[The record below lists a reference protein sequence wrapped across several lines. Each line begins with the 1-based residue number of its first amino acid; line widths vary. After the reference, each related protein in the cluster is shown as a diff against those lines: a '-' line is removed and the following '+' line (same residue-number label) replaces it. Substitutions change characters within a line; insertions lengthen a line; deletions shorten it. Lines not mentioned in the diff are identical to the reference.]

1 MSCSSSYAFGSVQD
15 ASEALS
21 SGATVHD
28 RRTMQRRRHSSFVH
42 HRRKSLVNQIMDG
55 EEALL
60 LKVHFSVSVSS
71 ITTNSE
77 KVDLFLSDLERRLE
91 SFENYG
97 DLMHLDAGI
106 AKTFLTLQAVRE
118 RCSHVSE
125 EVIGAGR
132 RRLQIM
138 VETLDARYQ
147 GALARAES
155 MNEKARMGIELLDHM
170 LEDFESRA
178 VKLRDQ
184 GFANA
189 AGAAESLMGEGRR
202 VMDEGLERARGV
214 VDESIGRAMR
224 AAESLEEHVQN
235 AIARAREKG
244 LLKYDELPVPW
255 RINPHILKGYRF
267 SDSKIECVRSV
278 FGVSNET
285 VNIWSH
291 ALGFFIILAVA
302 FYFYPTSANFS
313 LYTKTDVFIAAVF
326 FFAACKCLVCST
338 IWHTMNCVADQTL
351 MERFACIDYT
361 GISLLIAASIM
372 TTEYT
377 VFYCEPVSRWAY
389 MTATAVLGIAGT
401 ILPWHPTFN
410 GQEMAWL
417 RVGFFI
423 GLGATGFLP
432 IFQIILTRGSA
443 SAYDFYLESNLLKS
457 LLVYVIG
464 AFVYASKVPERWFPG
479 AFDFF
484 GNAHNLWHLAVLG
497 GIIYHYIAMLQFFS
511 VAFKRA
517 ELDKTITQAYKR
529 IVNKLATAAV
539 TTNLLRDWFSSA
551 AMETWTTGGTDVEIW
566 MEGEV
571 DVFDIG
577 IIMGVVNEGILLEV
591 VKEPAANSVR
601 GFLEGLS
608 TASASEHGASTKVGL
623 GVATRNGETV
633 KVRMAPVEL
642 VIGWPGLA
650 T

>member
-1 MSCSSSYAFGSVQD
+1 MVCTSSYALGSNQD
-15 ASEALS
+15 PPAAMS
-21 SGATVHD
+21 SGAEVSERET
-28 RRTMQRRRHSSFVH
+28 RQRRRHSSFIP
-42 HRRKSLVNQIMDG
+42 HRRKSIVNQLMDG

-60 LKVHFSVSVSS
+60 LR
-71 ITTNSE
+71 
-77 KVDLFLSDLERRLE
+77 VDLFLSELERRLE
-91 SFENYG
+91 YFENYG
-97 DLMHLDAGI
+97 DLMQLDASI
-106 AKTFLTLQAVRE
+106 AKTFSTLQAVRE

-138 VETLDARYQ
+138 VETLDASYH
-147 GALARAES
+147 GALAFTTAES
-155 MNEKARMGIELLDHM
+155 MNEKARMGIELLDNM
-170 LEDFESRA
+170 LNDFELRA
-178 VKLRDQ
+178 IKLRDQ

-202 VMDEGLERARGV
+202 VMDEGIERARGV

-224 AAESLEEHVQN
+224 AAESLEEHVQM
-235 AIARAREKG
+235 AITRAREQG

-291 ALGFFIILAVA
+291 ALGFVIVLAVA
-302 FYFYPTSANFS
+302 FYFYPTSADFS
-313 LYTKTDVFIAAVF
+313 LYTKTDMFIAAVF

-410 GQEMAWL
+410 GQDMAWL
-417 RVGFFI
+417 RVAFFV
-423 GLGATGFLP
+423 GLAATGFMP
-432 IFQIILTRGSA
+432 ILQIILTRGQA
-443 SAYDFYLESNLLKS
+443 WAYEFYIDSNLLKS
-457 LLVYVIG
+457 LLVYVLG
-464 AFVYASKVPERWFPG
+464 ALVYASKVPERWFPG

-497 GIIYHYIAMLQFFS
+497 GIIFHYNAMLQFFS
-511 VAFKRA
+511 GAFERA
-517 ELDKTITQAYKR
+517 QLDCPTY
-529 IVNKLATAAV
+529 
-539 TTNLLRDWFSSA
+539 
-551 AMETWTTGGTDVEIW
+551 
-566 MEGEV
+566 
-571 DVFDIG
+571 
-577 IIMGVVNEGILLEV
+577 
-591 VKEPAANSVR
+591 
-601 GFLEGLS
+601 
-608 TASASEHGASTKVGL
+608 
-623 GVATRNGETV
+623 
-633 KVRMAPVEL
+633 
-642 VIGWPGLA
+642 
-650 T
+650 

>member
-1 MSCSSSYAFGSVQD
+1 MACSSSYALGSIQD
-15 ASEALS
+15 APAAVS
-21 SGATVHD
+21 SGAAPHD
-28 RRTMQRRRHSSFVH
+28 RRSVQRRRHSSFVP

-60 LKVHFSVSVSS
+60 LKV
-71 ITTNSE
+71 
-77 KVDLFLSDLERRLE
+77 DLFLSDLERRLE
-91 SFENYG
+91 SWESYG
-97 DLMHLDAGI
+97 DLTHLDASI

-132 RRLQIM
+132 RRVQIM

-155 MNEKARMGIELLDHM
+155 MNEKARMGIELLDNM
-170 LEDFESRA
+170 LEDFECRA
-178 VKLRDQ
+178 IKLRDQ

-214 VDESIGRAMR
+214 VDEGIGRAMR
-224 AAESLEEHVQN
+224 AAESVEEHVQS
-235 AIARAREKG
+235 AIARAREQG

-255 RINPHILKGYRF
+255 RVNPHILKGYRF

-291 ALGFFIILAVA
+291 ALGFFLMLSVA
-302 FYFYPTSANFS
+302 FYFYPMSANFS
-313 LYTKTDVFIAAVF
+313 LYTKADIFIAAVF
-326 FFAACKCLVCST
+326 LFAACKCLVCST

-377 VFYCEPVSRWAY
+377 AFYCEPVSRWAY

-401 ILPWHPTFN
+401 IMPWHPTFN
-410 GQEMAWL
+410 GQDMAWL

-423 GLGATGFLP
+423 GLAATGAMP
-432 IFQIILTRGSA
+432 IIQILMTRGSA
-443 SAYDFYLESNLLKS
+443 WAYEFYFDSNLIKS
-457 LLVYVIG
+457 LSVYVLG

-511 VAFKRA
+511 GAFKRA
-517 ELDKTITQAYKR
+517 ELGCPAY
-529 IVNKLATAAV
+529 
-539 TTNLLRDWFSSA
+539 
-551 AMETWTTGGTDVEIW
+551 
-566 MEGEV
+566 
-571 DVFDIG
+571 
-577 IIMGVVNEGILLEV
+577 
-591 VKEPAANSVR
+591 
-601 GFLEGLS
+601 
-608 TASASEHGASTKVGL
+608 
-623 GVATRNGETV
+623 
-633 KVRMAPVEL
+633 
-642 VIGWPGLA
+642 
-650 T
+650 